1 MKYYRMDMRKSIR
14 AQYLKLL
21 DREPDLDDL
30 DYYYTELET
39 RRMGLDDLTT
49 ILRNSDEFKE
59 LAKHPKTSELKITSV
74 DTYNDIRI
82 QGKTI
87 STGYRNSEKRYG
99 EIFKFCKKFNRPIS
113 VLDLGAA
120 EGYFTFRLA
129 EDFSGVFIAVESNP
143 ERKLLELCI
152 KNNNRKVL
160 LLDKQMNL
168 KNLKNLKEVQHFDIV
183 LALNI
188 IHHFNE
194 PFQDV
199 LDTLVSMSSFCF
211 MEHPNPLEDDSTKN
225 FQRLEKEKLKLDSF
239 EPVLLNKNESGLGNA
254 FNQKLERNLWLLK
267 NTQSKTIDRGWRG
280 ASKYDDEFGPG
291 NHISIKSNFD
301 NIDVDY
307 GLRDEKRT
315 WVQGI
320 DLRTFLE
327 NNGVYP
333 TNGEVLDL
341 IDNLKIDNAKDLG
354 PHNLIL
360 DGESLFPIDQHD
372 KLDDVNTKEKLKD
385 FLKQS
390 GLL

>member
-1 MKYYRMDMRKSIR
+1 MDIRKSIR

-30 DYYYTELET
+30 DYYSTELET
-39 RRMGLDDLTT
+39 NRMELDDLTI

-59 LAKHPKTSELKITSV
+59 LAKHQKTPEHHTTSI

-82 QGKTI
+82 KGKTI
-87 STGYRNSEKRYG
+87 STGYRNSEERYE
-99 EIFKFCKKFNRPIS
+99 EIFKFCKQFNRPIS

-143 ERKLLELCI
+143 ERKLLELCV
-152 KNNNRKVL
+152 KNNNHKVL

-168 KNLKNLKEVQHFDIV
+168 KNLKNLKEVQHFDII

-188 IHHFNE
+188 IHHFDE

-211 MEHPNPLEDDSTKN
+211 MEHPNPLENDSTKN
-225 FQRLEKEKLKLDSF
+225 SQRLEKEKLELDSF
-239 EPVLLNKNESGLGNA
+239 EPVLLNKNESGLGNR

-280 ASKYDDEFGPG
+280 ASKYDEEFGPG
-291 NHISIKSNFD
+291 NHISIHSNFD

-315 WVQGI
+315 WIQGI

-333 TNGEVLDL
+333 TNDEVLGL
-341 IDNLKIDNAKDLG
+341 INNLKIDNAKDLG

-360 DGESLFPIDQHD
+360 NGEGLFPIDQDD
-372 KLDDVNTKEKLKD
+372 KLDAVNTKEKLKD

>member
-1 MKYYRMDMRKSIR
+1 MSIRKSIR
-14 AQYLKLL
+14 EQYLKFL
-21 DREPDLDDL
+21 DREPGLDDL
-30 DYYYTELET
+30 DFYCTELENNKIT
-39 RRMGLDDLTT
+39 LDNLIL
-49 ILRNSDEFKE
+49 ILRNSDEYVKLLE
-59 LAKHPKTSELKITSV
+59 SKISENNFSEI

-82 QGKTI
+82 KGETI
-87 STGYRNSEKRYG
+87 SSGYRNSEKRYD

-120 EGYFTFRLA
+120 EGYFTFRLS
-129 EDFSGVFIAVESNP
+129 EDFSGVFIAVENNP

-152 KNNNRKVL
+152 KNNDHKVL

-168 KNLKNLKEVQHFDIV
+168 KNLKSLKEVQHFDIV

-188 IHHFNE
+188 IHHFDE

-211 MEHPNPLEDDSTKN
+211 MEHPNSLENESTKN
-225 FQRLEKEKLKLDSF
+225 SQRLEAEKLNLDSF
-239 EPVLLNKNESGLGNA
+239 DPILLNKTQSGLGNS

-267 NTQSKTIDRGWRG
+267 NTQLKTIDRGWRG
-280 ASKYDDEFGPG
+280 ASKYSESFGPG

-301 NIDVDY
+301 KIDIDY
-307 GLRDEKRT
+307 SLRDENRT
-315 WVQGI
+315 WIQGI

-333 TNGEVLDL
+333 TNDEIINL
-341 IDNLKIDNAKDLG
+341 IDDLEIKNARDLG

-360 DGESLFPIDQHD
+360 NGERLFVIDQDD
-372 KLDDVNTKEKLKD
+372 KFDDVNTKEKLKD

>member
-1 MKYYRMDMRKSIR
+1 MDIRKSIR
-14 AQYLKLL
+14 AQYLKFL

-30 DYYYTELET
+30 DYYFNELENN
-39 RRMGLDDLTT
+39 RIELDDL
-49 ILRNSDEFKE
+49 IMFLRNSNECIE
-59 LAKHPKTSELKITSV
+59 LSKHQKIPKSKIFSI
-74 DTYNDIRI
+74 DIYNDIRI
-82 QGKTI
+82 KGKTL
-87 STGYRNSEKRYG
+87 SSGYRNSERRYE

-129 EDFSGVFIAVESNP
+129 EDFSGVFVAVESNS

-152 KNNNRKVL
+152 KNNNHKVL

-168 KNLKNLKEVQHFDIV
+168 KNLKNIKEVQHFDIV

-188 IHHFNE
+188 IHHFDE
-194 PFQDV
+194 PFQNV

-211 MEHPNPLEDDSTKN
+211 LEHPNFLEDDSTKN
-225 FQRLEKEKLKLDSF
+225 SQRLEIEKLNLDNF
-239 EPVLLNKNESGLGNA
+239 EPVLLNKTSSGIGNS
-254 FNQKLERNLWLLK
+254 FNKKLERNLWLLK

-280 ASKYDDEFGPG
+280 VSKYNDQFGPG
-291 NHISIKSNFD
+291 NQITIKSNFD
-301 NIDVDY
+301 EINVDY
-307 GLRDEKRT
+307 GLRNENRI
-315 WVQGI
+315 WVHGI

-333 TNGEVLDL
+333 SNNEIINL
-341 IDNLKIDNAKDLG
+341 IDNLEINDAKDLG

-360 DGESLFPIDQHD
+360 NGENLIPIDQDD
-372 KLDDVNTKEKLKD
+372 KLDDVNTTEKLKD

>member
-1 MKYYRMDMRKSIR
+1 MDIRKSIR

-59 LAKHPKTSELKITSV
+59 LVKHPKTSELKITSV

-188 IHHFNE
+188 IHHFDE

-341 IDNLKIDNAKDLG
+341 INNLKIDNAKDLG

>member
-1 MKYYRMDMRKSIR
+1 MSIRKSIR
-14 AQYLKLL
+14 EQYLKFL
-21 DREPDLDDL
+21 DREPGLDDL
-30 DYYYTELET
+30 DFYCTELENNKIT
-39 RRMGLDDLTT
+39 LDNLIL
-49 ILRNSDEFKE
+49 ILRNSDEYVK
-59 LAKHPKTSELKITSV
+59 LLKSKISENNFSEI

-82 QGKTI
+82 KGETI
-87 STGYRNSEKRYG
+87 SSGYRNSEKRYD
-99 EIFKFCKKFNRPIS
+99 EIFKFCKKFNRSIS

-120 EGYFTFRLA
+120 EGYFTFRLS
-129 EDFSGVFIAVESNP
+129 EDFSGVFIAVENNP

-152 KNNNRKVL
+152 KNNDHKIL

-168 KNLKNLKEVQHFDIV
+168 KNLKSLKEVQHFDIV

-188 IHHFNE
+188 IHHFDE

-211 MEHPNPLEDDSTKN
+211 MEHPNSLENESTKN
-225 FQRLEKEKLKLDSF
+225 SQRLEAEKLNLDSF
-239 EPVLLNKNESGLGNA
+239 DPILLNKTQSGLGNS

-267 NTQSKTIDRGWRG
+267 NTQLKTIDRGWRG
-280 ASKYDDEFGPG
+280 ASKYNESFGPG
-291 NHISIKSNFD
+291 NHISIKSNF
-301 NIDVDY
+301 NKIDIDY
-307 GLRDEKRT
+307 GLRDENRT
-315 WVQGI
+315 WIQGI

-333 TNGEVLDL
+333 TNDEIINL
-341 IDNLKIDNAKDLG
+341 IDNLEIKNARDLG

-360 DGESLFPIDQHD
+360 NGERLFVIDQDD
-372 KLDDVNTKEKLKD
+372 KFDDVNTKEKLKD

>member
-1 MKYYRMDMRKSIR
+1 MRKSIR

-30 DYYYTELET
+30 DYYSTELET
-39 RRMGLDDLTT
+39 NRMELDDLTM

-59 LAKHPKTSELKITSV
+59 LVKHQKTPEHHTTSI

-82 QGKTI
+82 KGKTI
-87 STGYRNSEKRYG
+87 STGYRNSEERYE
-99 EIFKFCKKFNRPIS
+99 EIFKFCKQFNRPIS

-143 ERKLLELCI
+143 ERKLLELCV
-152 KNNNRKVL
+152 KNNNHKVL

-168 KNLKNLKEVQHFDIV
+168 KNLKNLKEVQHFDII

-188 IHHFNE
+188 IHHFDE
-194 PFQDV
+194 PFQEV

-211 MEHPNPLEDDSTKN
+211 MEHPNPLENDSTKN
-225 FQRLEKEKLKLDSF
+225 SQRLEKEKLELDSF
-239 EPVLLNKNESGLGNA
+239 EPVLLNKNESGLGNR

-280 ASKYDDEFGPG
+280 ASKYDEEFGPG
-291 NHISIKSNFD
+291 NHISINSNFD

-315 WVQGI
+315 WIQGI

-333 TNGEVLDL
+333 TNDEVLGL
-341 IDNLKIDNAKDLG
+341 INNLKIDNAKDLG

-360 DGESLFPIDQHD
+360 NGEGLFPIDQDD
-372 KLDDVNTKEKLKD
+372 KLDAVNTKEKLKD

>member
-1 MKYYRMDMRKSIR
+1 MDIRKSIR

-30 DYYYTELET
+30 DYYFTELET
-39 RRMGLDDLTT
+39 HRIELDDLKM
-49 ILRNSDEFKE
+49 ILRNSNEFKE
-59 LAKHPKTSELKITSV
+59 LVKHQKTPELHTTSI

-82 QGKTI
+82 KGKTI
-87 STGYRNSEKRYG
+87 STGYRNSEERYE
-99 EIFKFCKKFNRPIS
+99 EIFKFCKQFNRPIS

-143 ERKLLELCI
+143 ERKLLELCV

-188 IHHFNE
+188 IHHFDE

-211 MEHPNPLEDDSTKN
+211 MEHPNPLENDSTKN
-225 FQRLEKEKLKLDSF
+225 SQRLEKEKLKLDSF
-239 EPVLLNKNESGLGNA
+239 EPILLNKNESGLGNT

-267 NTQSKTIDRGWRG
+267 NTQPKTIDRGWRG
-280 ASKYDDEFGPG
+280 SSKYDEEFGPG

-301 NIDVDY
+301 NIEVDY
-307 GLRDEKRT
+307 GLRNEKRI
-315 WVQGI
+315 WIQGI

-333 TNGEVLDL
+333 TNDEVLDL
-341 IDNLKIDNAKDLG
+341 INNLKIDNAKDLG

-360 DGESLFPIDQHD
+360 NGESLFAIDQDD
-372 KLDDVNTKEKLKD
+372 KLDAVNTKEKLKD

>member
-1 MKYYRMDMRKSIR
+1 MDIRKSIR
-14 AQYLKLL
+14 AQYLKFL

-30 DYYYTELET
+30 DYYSNELET
-39 RRMGLDDLTT
+39 NQIELDDLII
-49 ILRNSDEFKE
+49 ILKNSNEFKKLVKHQKIYE
-59 LAKHPKTSELKITSV
+59 LDMPSI

-82 QGKTI
+82 KGKTI
-87 STGYRNSEKRYG
+87 SSGYRNSEKRYN

-120 EGYFTFRLA
+120 EGYFTFRLS
-129 EDFSGVFIAVESNP
+129 EDFSGVFIAVENNP

-152 KNNNRKVL
+152 KNNDHKVL

-168 KNLKNLKEVQHFDIV
+168 KNLKSLKEVQHFDIV

-188 IHHFNE
+188 IHHFDE

-211 MEHPNPLEDDSTKN
+211 MEHPNSLENESTKN
-225 FQRLEKEKLKLDSF
+225 SQRLEAEKLNLDSF
-239 EPVLLNKNESGLGNA
+239 DPILLNKTQSGLGNS

-267 NTQSKTIDRGWRG
+267 NTQLKTIDRGWRG
-280 ASKYDDEFGPG
+280 ASKYNESFGPG

-301 NIDVDY
+301 KIDIAY
-307 GLRDEKRT
+307 GLRDENRT
-315 WVQGI
+315 WIQGI

-333 TNGEVLDL
+333 TNDEIINL
-341 IDNLKIDNAKDLG
+341 IDDLEIENVRDLG

-360 DGESLFPIDQHD
+360 NGERLFVIDQND
-372 KLDDVNTKEKLKD
+372 KFDDVNTKEKLKD

>member
-1 MKYYRMDMRKSIR
+1 MDIRKSIR
-14 AQYLKLL
+14 AQYLKFL

-30 DYYYTELET
+30 DYYFNELENN
-39 RRMGLDDLTT
+39 RIELDDL
-49 ILRNSDEFKE
+49 IMFLRNSNECIELSQQKILEFE
-59 LAKHPKTSELKITSV
+59 TFPI

-82 QGKTI
+82 KGKTL
-87 STGYRNSEKRYG
+87 SSGYRNSERRYE

-129 EDFSGVFIAVESNP
+129 EDFSGVFVAVESNP

-152 KNNNRKVL
+152 KNNNHKVL

-168 KNLKNLKEVQHFDIV
+168 KNLKNIKEVQHFDIV

-188 IHHFNE
+188 IHHFDE
-194 PFQDV
+194 PFQNV

-211 MEHPNPLEDDSTKN
+211 LEHPNFLEDDSTKN
-225 FQRLEKEKLKLDSF
+225 SQRLEIEKLNLDNF
-239 EPVLLNKNESGLGNA
+239 EPVLLNKTSSGIGNS
-254 FNQKLERNLWLLK
+254 FNKKLERNLWLLK

-280 ASKYDDEFGPG
+280 VSKYNDQFGPG
-291 NHISIKSNFD
+291 NQITIKSNFD
-301 NIDVDY
+301 EINVDY
-307 GLRDEKRT
+307 GLRNENRI
-315 WVQGI
+315 WVHGI

-333 TNGEVLDL
+333 SNDEIINL
-341 IDNLKIDNAKDLG
+341 IDNLKINDAKDLG

-360 DGESLFPIDQHD
+360 NGENLIPIDQDD
-372 KLDDVNTKEKLKD
+372 KLDDVNTTEKLKD